1 MKPYM
6 KVSLAAL
13 AIGVGVWVGSVY
25 NDRASGAGTIQ
36 PGTADD
42 PVVTKS
48 YVDQQI
54 QQALNGKLPSGNSN
68 TGKGTNSPTGN
79 ATSPSTGNS
88 SAGTGSASASGS
100 STDPGLPPLAS
111 GATDVVEIVTVK
123 PGQQLLGKSGA
134 EFIVRSGKAVI
145 VSEGKNGVADLTDGV
160 DLTNGQA
167 APTNHLLSFPRDG
180 RGITVLDGNKY
191 SLTVMV
197 RGGYTLK

>member
-13 AIGVGVWVGSVY
+13 AIGAGVWIGAVY
-25 NDRASGAGTIQ
+25 NDTATGAGTIQ

-54 QQALNGKLPSGNSN
+54 QQALGGKLPSGNSTSNGTSSN
-68 TGKGTNSPTGN
+68 TGSTPGT
-79 ATSPSTGNS
+79 STGNNG
-88 SAGTGSASASGS
+88 SAGTGSTGVS
-100 STDPGLPPLAS
+100 STDPGLPPLVS
-111 GATDVVEIVTVK
+111 GATDAVEIVTVK

-145 VSEGKNGVADLTDGV
+145 VSEGTNGVADLTDGV

-167 APTNHLLSFPRDG
+167 APTNHLLSFPKDG

>member
-25 NDRASGAGTIQ
+25 SNTAIGAGTIQ

-54 QQALNGKLPSGNSN
+54 QQALGGKISTGGGNTSSGADGNAGNGSN
-68 TGKGTNSPTGN
+68 TGSTG
-79 ATSPSTGNS
+79 TGNS
-88 SAGTGSASASGS
+88 SNSGGD
-100 STDPGLPPLAS
+100 TELPPLVS
-111 GATDVVEIVTVK
+111 GASDALEIVMVK
-123 PGQQLLGKSGA
+123 PGQQLIGATGA

-145 VSEGKNGVADLTDGV
+145 VSEGTNGVADLTDGV
-160 DLTNGQA
+160 DLTNGQE
-167 APTNHLLSFPRDG
+167 APNNHLLSFPKDG
-180 RGITVLDGNKY
+180 RGITVLEGNKY

-197 RGGYTLK
+197 RGGYSLK